1 MLHYDTVTCALDLEG
16 AGKRAGWLD
25 LGHSD
30 NFHAYSAIRS
40 PIGWIGAGAGSGP
53 VALIVGGN
61 HGDEYEGQIIAR
73 RLFAEL
79 QPKDML
85 GGAIFLPALNMP
97 AVLDRARI
105 SPLDGGNMNRAFP
118 GAEGQGPTR
127 ALAGFVARHLI
138 PRAGLVL
145 DMHSGGTTAEY
156 LDAAYLTVTGDAAVD
171 RRNLE
176 LARSFALPWTMVAPL
191 GSTGGDLD
199 SAALAA
205 GCAMISCELGGMGAV
220 SRRSLQTGW
229 EGALRLLVAG
239 GIIRESAAARLGAT
253 KAHPTRFID
262 LGAGCRVVTAMHQ
275 ALAQPLVGL
284 SDLVDEGQPVAVLH
298 PLFDLGADPITL
310 SAPVAG
316 HVAIRRTGGLV
327 QPGDHVMTI
336 MPPLSVG
343 DLARMI
349 P

>member
-1 MLHYDTVTCALDLEG
+1 MLHFDTVSCALDLDG
-16 AGKRAGWLD
+16 AGKRSGWVD
-25 LGHSD
+25 LAHSD
-30 NFHAYSAIRS
+30 DSHAYSAIRS
-40 PIGWIGAGAGSGP
+40 PIGWIGSGSGP
-53 VALIVGGN
+53 VALITGGN
-61 HGDEYEGQIIAR
+61 HGDEYEGQVITR

-79 QPKDML
+79 EPADML

-97 AVLDRARI
+97 AVLGCSRG

-127 ALAGFVARHLI
+127 GLAGFVTRHLI
-138 PRAGLVL
+138 ARAELVL
-145 DMHSGGTTAEY
+145 DIHSGGSSSEY
-156 LDAAYLTVTGDAAVD
+156 VDAAYLTVTGDAGVD

-176 LARSFALPWTMVAPL
+176 LARSFALPWTMVTPL

-205 GCAMISCELGGMGAV
+205 GCAMISCELGGMAAI
-220 SRRSLQTGW
+220 SRGSLQRGW
-229 EGALRLLVAG
+229 AGVLRLLAAG
-239 GIIRESAAARLGAT
+239 GIITKAAAQRLGAT
-253 KAHPTRFID
+253 AAQPTRFID
-262 LGAGCRVVTAMHQ
+262 LGAGCRTVTAMHQ
-275 ALAQPLVGL
+275 ALVEPLAGL
-284 SDLVDEGQPVAVLH
+284 SDPVSEGQPVAVLH
-298 PLFDLGADPITL
+298 PLFDLAAERVTL
-310 SAPVAG
+310 TAPVAG

-336 MPPLSVG
+336 MPALSPG